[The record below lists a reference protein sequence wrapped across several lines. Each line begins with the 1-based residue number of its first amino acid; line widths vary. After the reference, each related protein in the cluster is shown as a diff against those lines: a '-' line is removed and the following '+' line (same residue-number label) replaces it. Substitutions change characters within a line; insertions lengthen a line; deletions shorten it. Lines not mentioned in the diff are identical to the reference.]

1 MERMTWKEFKE
12 AIDKALAEAGK
23 SDAVTIGYMDFDMPE
38 KGDFEKGD
46 MQVFI
51 HEETNEFVVY

>member
-12 AIDKALAEAGK
+12 AVDKALAEAGK
-23 SDAVTIGYMDFDMPE
+23 SDDVTIGWMDMDSP
-38 KGDFEKGD
+38 KHGDFKNGD

-51 HEETNEFVVY
+51 HEETNEIVVY